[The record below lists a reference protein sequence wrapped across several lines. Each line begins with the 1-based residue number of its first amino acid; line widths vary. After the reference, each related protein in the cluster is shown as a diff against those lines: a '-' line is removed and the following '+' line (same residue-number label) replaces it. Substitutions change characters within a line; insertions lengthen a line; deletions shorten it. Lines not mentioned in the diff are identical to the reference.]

1 MIDDLRNHGVSARI
15 DADLCIV
22 GAGPAG
28 LSLAHQFLGS
38 DTKVVVLESGG
49 LKREPDIEALNEA
62 DSLGLSHSGSREGRA
77 RLFGG
82 TSRLWDGQCVPLAE
96 LDFEPRDWVPHSG
109 WPISKGAL
117 DPYYRSA
124 EAFFGIDGETY
135 DATVAEQFGIASPPL
150 DGTALS
156 YGFTVLVPRP
166 ELSRVYRGRFK
177 AAPNIVTLL
186 HATATRI
193 HTDDAGSAVDHL
205 EIRGSQGARG
215 EVRAKAYVLAAGGI
229 ENTRLLLLS
238 NDAQPSGIGNRHDLV
253 GRFLQEHPA
262 ARSAQ
267 LETDGP
273 GALQQLYSLLY
284 GKGGV
289 RYFPKVGLAPQRQQA
304 AQVLNC
310 NAKVLFEFSAD
321 SGARRPSGC
330 TSTSSAVAGR
340 RT

>member
-1 MIDDLRNHGVSARI
+1 M
-15 DADLCIV
+15 
-22 GAGPAG
+22 
-28 LSLAHQFLGS
+28 
-38 DTKVVVLESGG
+38 LESGG

-117 DPYYRSA
+117 DPYYRRA
-124 EAFFGIDGETY
+124 ETFFGIDGARY

-193 HTDDAGSAVDHL
+193 HIDDAGSAVDHL
-205 EIRGSQGARG
+205 EIRGPQGAG
-215 EVRAKAYVLAAGGI
+215 GQVKAQAYVLAAGGI

-238 NDAQPSGIGNRHDLV
+238 NDAQPSGIGYGTTMNLCAWRFSSSKWLV
-253 GRFLQEHPA
+253 RFTTWPTFNPSFSISA
-262 ARSAQ
+262 SFINMIRRS
-267 LETDGP
+267 
-273 GALQQLYSLLY
+273 
-284 GKGGV
+284 
-289 RYFPKVGLAPQRQQA
+289 
-304 AQVLNC
+304 
-310 NAKVLFEFSAD
+310 
-321 SGARRPSGC
+321 PSMP
-330 TSTSSAVAGR
+330 R
-340 RT
+340 